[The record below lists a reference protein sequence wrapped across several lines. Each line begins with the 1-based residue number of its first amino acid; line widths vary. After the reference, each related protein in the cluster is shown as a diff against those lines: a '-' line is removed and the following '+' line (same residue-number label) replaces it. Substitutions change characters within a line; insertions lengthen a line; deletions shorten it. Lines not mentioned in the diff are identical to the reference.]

1 MVLTLLKRTLMSVN
15 IFNHAIKPGKFEL
28 VISLSFTD
36 KEIEA
41 SRLSDMLKDIFLND
55 SSGI

>member
-1 MVLTLLKRTLMSVN
+1 MSVN
-15 IFNHAIKPGKFEL
+15 IFNHAIKPGKLEL

-41 SRLSDMLKDIFLND
+41 SSLSDMLKDIFLND
-55 SSGI
+55 SSGIWTQAF